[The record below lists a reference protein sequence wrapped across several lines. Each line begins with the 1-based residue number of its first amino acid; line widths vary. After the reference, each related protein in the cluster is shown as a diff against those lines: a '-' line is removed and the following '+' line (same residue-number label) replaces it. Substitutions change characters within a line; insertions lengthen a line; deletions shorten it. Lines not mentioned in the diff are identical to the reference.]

1 MEVKDYI
8 KLPYTRLV
16 QEMNDESG
24 HYFYGRI
31 LELDGCQSTGDTL
44 EELYESLNE
53 AMEGYIESKLENNLP
68 VPTPESAEKYVWFV
82 DRAYPGIINSYADII
97 VKTGNKEFH
106 SEEEKKEYIAKQGW
120 QARKSGIVP
129 LHTSWRHWQIKPLK

>member
-1 MEVKDYI
+1 MEVKEYM

-16 QEMNDESG
+16 QEINDESG

-53 AMEGYIESKLENNLP
+53 AMEGYLEVKLENGLP
-68 VPTPESAEKYVWFV
+68 IPMPESTGDYSGRFNLRLPKSLHQRLAIEAEREGVSLNTLALYKLT
-82 DRAYPGIINSYADII
+82 
-97 VKTGNKEFH
+97 K
-106 SEEEKKEYIAKQGW
+106 
-120 QARKSGIVP
+120 
-129 LHTSWRHWQIKPLK
+129 

>member
-1 MEVKDYI
+1 MEVKDYM

-16 QEMNDESG
+16 QEINDESG

-53 AMEGYIESKLENNLP
+53 AMEGYLEVKLENGLP
-68 VPTPESAEKYVWFV
+68 ISMPESTGDYSGRFNLRLPKSLHQRLAIEAEREGVSLNTLALYKLT
-82 DRAYPGIINSYADII
+82 
-97 VKTGNKEFH
+97 K
-106 SEEEKKEYIAKQGW
+106 
-120 QARKSGIVP
+120 
-129 LHTSWRHWQIKPLK
+129 

>member
-1 MEVKDYI
+1 MDIKNYM

-53 AMEGYIESKLENNLP
+53 AMQGYLEAKLENNLP
-68 VPTPESAEKYVWFV
+68 IPMPQTTSNYSGKFVVRLPKSLHQKLAIEAEREGVSLNQLALYKL
-82 DRAYPGIINSYADII
+82 SM
-97 VKTGNKEFH
+97 
-106 SEEEKKEYIAKQGW
+106 
-120 QARKSGIVP
+120 
-129 LHTSWRHWQIKPLK
+129 